1 MTILKFREATIDKI
15 LALDF
20 EWLTDKDAN
29 GEHRIIAAGFADTS
43 GYQES
48 FIVDS
53 GSDLDSDKDRH
64 ERELLHKIVQIIRK
78 YDWSVGFYSTGI
90 RAYSNFKK
98 KVVGRD
104 SDLIQLHRRLE
115 RFHILSPI
123 RLGRLS
129 GSPYIA
135 GDNNNHT
142 HLDAHR
148 IFSNQIIRTSVYGNA
163 YNSND
168 LDTISKAILGE
179 HGHEI
184 TGKYKGLSG
193 VQFES
198 LSDSDKHQYVL
209 QDALLLRALIS
220 HNNYEILKV
229 MNSLATLTG
238 LFFRDVC
245 NSKGVT
251 KIWTPSWIRSQGKRS
266 IDYWLIVMTE
276 NMTSIMMYW
285 LGMTD

>member
-1 MTILKFREATIDKI
+1 MTILKLREATIDKI

-29 GEHRIIAAGFADTS
+29 GEHRIIGAGFADTS

-53 GSDLDSDKDRH
+53 GSDLDLDKDRH
-64 ERELLHKIVQIIRK
+64 ERELLHKIVQVIRK
-78 YDWSVGFYSTGI
+78 YEWSVGFYSTGI
-90 RAYSNFKK
+90 RTYSNIKK
-98 KVVGRD
+98 TVVGRD

-115 RFHILSPI
+115 RFHIESPI

-129 GSPYIA
+129 GIPYIA

-168 LDTISKAILGE
+168 LDTISKAILGDGDE
-179 HGHEI
+179 FEN

-193 VQFES
+193 GQFES
-198 LSDSDKHQYVL
+198 LSDFDKHQYVL
-209 QDALLLRALIS
+209 QDALL
-220 HNNYEILKV
+220 
-229 MNSLATLTG
+229 
-238 LFFRDVC
+238 
-245 NSKGVT
+245 
-251 KIWTPSWIRSQGKRS
+251 P
-266 IDYWLIVMTE
+266 
-276 NMTSIMMYW
+276 
-285 LGMTD
+285 